1 MARHTN
7 RSGGSNVAYAA
18 QPLPSAALQAMRM
31 ACAAAGLAICLVLTP
46 RVSVAVDTDDDPAAA
61 KLDPDYAAGRKA
73 IETKNWSAAIKSLS
87 SAALR
92 DTRNADIQNYL
103 GYAYRNAG
111 QMDLAFKHYGRA
123 LQLNPR
129 HRGAHEYVGE
139 AYLMVSNLPK
149 AEEHLSKLQGIC
161 LLPCEEYDGLRKKIE
176 IYRKATGK

>member
-1 MARHTN
+1 
-7 RSGGSNVAYAA
+7 
-18 QPLPSAALQAMRM
+18 MRIFY
-31 ACAAAGLAICLVLTP
+31 AAAGLAACLVLIP
-46 RVSVAVDTDDDPAAA
+46 PLSFAVDTDDDPEAA
-61 KLDPDYAAGRKA
+61 KLDPDYAAGKKA
-73 IETKNWSAAIKSLS
+73 IEAKNWSAAIKSLS

-139 AYLMVSNLPK
+139 AYLIVNNLSK
-149 AEEHLSKLQGIC
+149 AEEHLAALKKIC
-161 LLPCEEYDGLRKKIE
+161 LIPCEEYDDLRKKIDV
-176 IYRKATGK
+176 YRKRSER